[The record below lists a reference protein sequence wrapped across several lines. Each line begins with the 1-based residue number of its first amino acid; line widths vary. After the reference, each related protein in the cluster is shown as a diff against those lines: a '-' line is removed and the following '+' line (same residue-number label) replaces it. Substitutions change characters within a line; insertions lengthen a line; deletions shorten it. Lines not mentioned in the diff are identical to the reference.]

1 MTALLA
7 HWAIAS
13 LIAHLAYGAVL
24 GAIAAEQRT
33 PLPGTERYRENSW
46 QREHD
51 YLMRN
56 KMQCKG

>member
-33 PLPGTERYRENSW
+33 PLPRHRTIHGE
-46 QREHD
+46 Q
-51 YLMRN
+51 LAA
-56 KMQCKG
+56 